1 MEAFYYFFTRLALW
15 NIVLATLAF
24 LFGLLMGYWMWGQF
38 KKRLQET
45 GQSLLDTEREKET
58 LLSELKDWRGKRNFT
73 LAEKR
78 EEDERI
84 ASELKAARELAGDEK
99 GRLQEAERKLKTQE
113 QRVSKLQSELAKA
126 QNKGEE

>member
-58 LLSELKDWRGKRNFT
+58 LQSELKDWRGKRNFT